1 MENKNTNKKKEENKK
16 EEINQNS
23 IEDDNK
29 NKENNISNIKNAIEE
44 LKIQDNKGN
53 NKINKKQNS
62 PNEEIVDDYMKIIN
76 NNPESLFEIINENTL
91 AIWQKKLL
99 SNKLTIIATDY
110 QIITTLLERTDQN
123 TIIIDTKRTRSKERH
138 LILGYEK
145 VLELILTFY
154 CNQKNIN
161 YRQGLNEIFGGFL
174 LMQYKMKNLKLINV
188 LNLGEAYIDRF
199 LPKYYYEKDVNSVKS
214 GIHLF
219 SLLLKYHEPNIY
231 YYLDKFDIPHELYV
245 TNWILTLRAQRL
257 KLNIYYE
264 LLDNLIKID
273 DPLFINFIIV
283 SWIKTKREILLS
295 SEGKNLLKIL
305 VNSVFDTK
313 EELDNIIKISLELRN
328 LTPYSF
334 RYLANNMGLYDTY
347 KKNIQNNF
355 EIYNNNYIPTMP
367 IYPLEVLYKKYF
379 HTNKIICPDKN
390 CPNNKQINKIVID
403 WGSDN
408 INDTDIDSNY
418 VCEKCSLNIEKNL
431 NYIIIDL
438 RLYPPQEFQSAEDYF
453 KMGII
458 SGAFEINK
466 EELLSGDIDK
476 LLSNRLLSIRGQS
489 HIILMTSRTDYF
501 NEFEE
506 RFYSDNTTELERTK
520 MMLGIIKEEKTEK
533 VLNLDIVENGI
544 NLKELYKLKEYDNFR
559 KILNSL
565 RDKNFPYV
573 SYLEGGFEDFHQE
586 CLNYNIDLVEHDKT
600 ICKLCQNKK
609 AKYKEKKSDKKLNKI
624 QVDKNIS
631 ETLWKNK
638 MISINELNVF
648 LSHEENVILI
658 CALRKFKSTFYAEK
672 HEIFIIFLFDKKMI
686 ELYDKEKQI
695 SDKNSNYYN
704 LGVNTQ
710 NNKDI
715 MLRHFYTILFS
726 NYMSV
731 ETNKNVKYCIELK
744 IKNKEKNK
752 DKKKDKNKENKIES
766 AEFEFEFYSKEDLAT
781 FKSLMKKIKNS
792 R

>member
-1 MENKNTNKKKEENKK
+1 
-16 EEINQNS
+16 
-23 IEDDNK
+23 
-29 NKENNISNIKNAIEE
+29 
-44 LKIQDNKGN
+44 
-53 NKINKKQNS
+53 
-62 PNEEIVDDYMKIIN
+62 
-76 NNPESLFEIINENTL
+76 
-91 AIWQKKLL
+91 
-99 SNKLTIIATDY
+99 
-110 QIITTLLERTDQN
+110 
-123 TIIIDTKRTRSKERH
+123 
-138 LILGYEK
+138 
-145 VLELILTFY
+145 
-154 CNQKNIN
+154 
-161 YRQGLNEIFGGFL
+161 
-174 LMQYKMKNLKLINV
+174 
-188 LNLGEAYIDRF
+188 
-199 LPKYYYEKDVNSVKS
+199 
-214 GIHLF
+214 
-219 SLLLKYHEPNIY
+219 
-231 YYLDKFDIPHELYV
+231 
-245 TNWILTLRAQRL
+245 
-257 KLNIYYE
+257 
-264 LLDNLIKID
+264 
-273 DPLFINFIIV
+273 
-283 SWIKTKREILLS
+283 
-295 SEGKNLLKIL
+295 
-305 VNSVFDTK
+305 
-313 EELDNIIKISLELRN
+313 
-328 LTPYSF
+328 
-334 RYLANNMGLYDTY
+334 
-347 KKNIQNNF
+347 
-355 EIYNNNYIPTMP
+355 
-367 IYPLEVLYKKYF
+367 
-379 HTNKIICPDKN
+379 
-390 CPNNKQINKIVID
+390 
-403 WGSDN
+403 
-408 INDTDIDSNY
+408 
-418 VCEKCSLNIEKNL
+418 
-431 NYIIIDL
+431 
-438 RLYPPQEFQSAEDYF
+438 
-453 KMGII
+453 MGII

-573 SYLEGGFEDFHQE
+573 SYLVGGFEDFHQE